1 MANPSEEQKFEPRLQ
16 QAPVDNNITIEFMF
30 AGINMFWARLR
41 LITKMSLRRAQ
52 NIFMPKNLNSI
63 VIFLFF
69 NLAPRAFLRRG
80 EDGEKPWKRRCPKQ
94 DLCDVYYA

>member
-63 VIFLFF
+63 TIDITLEGIEEIT
-69 NLAPRAFLRRG
+69 A
-80 EDGEKPWKRRCPKQ
+80 EKNDKT
-94 DLCDVYYA
+94 L